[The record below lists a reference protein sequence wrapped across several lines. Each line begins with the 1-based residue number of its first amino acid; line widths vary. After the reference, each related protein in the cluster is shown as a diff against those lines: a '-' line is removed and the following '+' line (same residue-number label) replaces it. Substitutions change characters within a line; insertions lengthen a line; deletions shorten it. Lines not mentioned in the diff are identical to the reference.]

1 MKLAVSTILLVEDN
15 PGDVLLV
22 REALMEHR
30 IEHEL
35 FVVSD
40 GVQAV
45 DYIDNIAEGSGS
57 RPPDVV
63 LIDLNLPK
71 VDGLRVI
78 AHLRNHPLC
87 AATPVVVV
95 TSSDA
100 PRDRERATGLGV
112 ARYFRKPSELD
123 EFMHLGAIVKDA
135 LAMK

>member
-1 MKLAVSTILLVEDN
+1 MTVSTILLAEDN
-15 PGDVLLV
+15 RGDVLLI
-22 REALMEHR
+22 REALQEHR

-40 GVQAV
+40 GAQAV
-45 DYIDNIAEGSGS
+45 DYIDNICEGSGS
-57 RPPDVV
+57 HRPDLV

-71 VDGLRVI
+71 VDGLQVL

-87 AATPVVVV
+87 GSTPVVIV

-100 PRDRERATGLGV
+100 PRDRERAIRLGA
-112 ARYFRKPSELD
+112 ARYFRKPSEFD
-123 EFMHLGAIVKDA
+123 EFMQLGAIVKDA